1 MESSAMSSAV
11 PTIPK
16 VSSVHL
22 TLPLSCQVCLGKV
35 KDPVICANQHV
46 FCANCMSQWLEISK
60 SNMCPTCRIPVT
72 DKQPFKP
79 IIGSMDISPTA
90 TNKEIK
96 GQLRRTRFE
105 ILFQEFEREIKTLEQ
120 RIEEFEEENQ
130 HIKEINSDLRMRL
143 EFAET
148 KLASSSHGSRQELKN
163 GDTVPQ
169 DIGTILKLSSR
180 LQDTINFNNELKSEN
195 KKLKKQLQETVEKNE
210 SIKEE
215 MEKMSNENNFSVS
228 PRKYTVAA
236 LETKVEMYEREIKR
250 LQMALERSDEYIE
263 ELKQQPGFSKQFRSS
278 SDVLARSS
286 ERSYT
291 GESHSPEPSFIASNS
306 HTSKMDKLASV
317 ALGTRIPL
325 LSSSNNQG
333 LAAISPAQ
341 GYKNYS
347 ISQSESGAV
356 YQLEG
361 KLMENA
367 ETLTTP
373 SSTTRSIFEDSSK
386 FPACAKLIELTKV
399 RRDLS
404 DIQPAEIMP
413 VDSSSESSETR
424 HENTDLS
431 ENVCDLV
438 ASSSAKEEIPSS
450 SCSDKSQN
458 FNSSDPKAGQLS
470 PHGTATKAYSQ
481 YNNSPD
487 AALSPSH
494 SKTSNPQAFYRQASP
509 QSPLTQSSAYGPL
522 KTSYPSSVTFQ
533 SNELQSNARKS
544 PGYNCTAA
552 KKIKVEEED

>member
-1 MESSAMSSAV
+1 M
-11 PTIPK
+11 
-16 VSSVHL
+16 
-22 TLPLSCQVCLGKV
+22 Q
-35 KDPVICANQHV
+35 
-46 FCANCMSQWLEISK
+46 
-60 SNMCPTCRIPVT
+60 
-72 DKQPFKP
+72 
-79 IIGSMDISPTA
+79 
-90 TNKEIK
+90 
-96 GQLRRTRFE
+96 
-105 ILFQEFEREIKTLEQ
+105 
-120 RIEEFEEENQ
+120 
-130 HIKEINSDLRMRL
+130 
-143 EFAET
+143 
-148 KLASSSHGSRQELKN
+148 
-163 GDTVPQ
+163 
-169 DIGTILKLSSR
+169 ILKENLDLVTCHSLKIARNFFRFSR
-180 LQDTINFNNELKSEN
+180 
-195 KKLKKQLQETVEKNE
+195 
-210 SIKEE
+210 
-215 MEKMSNENNFSVS
+215 
-228 PRKYTVAA
+228 YTVAA

-291 GESHSPEPSFIASNS
+291 GETHSPEASFIASHS
-306 HTSKMDKLASV
+306 HNSKMDNLASV

-347 ISQSESGAV
+347 LSQSESGAV
-356 YQLEG
+356 YQLES
-361 KLMENA
+361 KLVENV

-373 SSTTRSIFEDSSK
+373 CSTTRSIFEDPSK

-404 DIQPAEIMP
+404 DIQPAGIMP

-431 ENVCDLV
+431 ENVCDPI
-438 ASSSAKEEIPSS
+438 ANSSAREEIPSG

-470 PHGTATKAYSQ
+470 PRGTATKVYSQ

-487 AALSPSH
+487 TALSPSH
-494 SKTSNPQAFYRQASP
+494 SNPQALYRQSP

-533 SNELQSNARKS
+533 SNELQNNAQKS